1 VKQRNRD
8 VYTPFGVSLLTVSH
22 EDRVSRGLMVSYK
35 GSGLEAYFRSTV
47 MITDREVSW

>member
-35 GSGLEAYFRSTV
+35 DLDLKPTFGRP
-47 MITDREVSW
+47 